1 MAEPAN
7 IAAFLMAEKAYPLE
21 VRESPYPTPVKDEVV
36 IKTAAIAINPVDWIV
51 QATAVIPFPYPWI
64 LGRDCAGTIVAIGPA
79 QTTHR
84 VGDRVLGLAVGF
96 ATKDPSCSAFQA
108 YVKLSPPLVTKI
120 PPAISFVDAA
130 VLPLGT
136 ATAAAGLF
144 EDYLLG
150 LRLPSSSPPS
160 RGLEA
165 ETGVAESEREAAAVV
180 VWGAASSVGSCA
192 VQLAVQAGYVVLA
205 TASPANFAY
214 ARDELGATAVFD
226 YKIAGVVEE
235 IVRVVEA
242 GRYRLAGV
250 FDAVG
255 GGGAVEK
262 CVEIAAMVR
271 KGSRLVC
278 TVRPLP
284 DELSQKL
291 PEGVQCGQVMA
302 SEIRNTPVGPA
313 VFEQFLPKALKDG
326 RFKCLPGPEVVGEG
340 LHSLQKGLDELKA
353 GVSAKKLVIVMP

>member
-7 IAAFLMAEKAYPLE
+7 IAAFLTVEKAYPLE
-21 VRESPYPTPVKDEVV
+21 VWESPYPTPVKDELDSNHECLP
-36 IKTAAIAINPVDWIV
+36 TS
-51 QATAVIPFPYPWI
+51 TSFPFPGGLYPRLPTYHSFPLTTPRRI
-64 LGRDCAGTIVAIGPA
+64 TNCDCAGTIVAVGPA

-84 VGDRVLGLAVGF
+84 IGDRVLGLAVGF
-96 ATKDPSCSAFQA
+96 PTKDPSRSAFQA
-108 YVKLSPPLVTKI
+108 YVKLPPPLVTKI
-120 PPAISFVDAA
+120 PPATSFVDAV

-150 LRLPSSSPPS
+150 LRLPSPSPPS

-226 YKIAGVVEE
+226 YKSAGVVEE
-235 IVRVVEA
+235 IVRVVED

-250 FDAVG
+250 FDTVG

-284 DELSQKL
+284 DELS
-291 PEGVQCGQVMA
+291 E
-302 SEIRNTPVGPA
+302 
-313 VFEQFLPKALKDG
+313 
-326 RFKCLPGPEVVGEG
+326 
-340 LHSLQKGLDELKA
+340 
-353 GVSAKKLVIVMP
+353 